1 MTIQSTKIEIPF
13 KQKEKAFN
21 VRSQKAYD
29 KLMIELSKL
38 GYRWLTHEYYEP
50 IEIDYFYK
58 NGRNTLIYAVDGSI
72 LYDSLKEEKETPY
85 KVFKPSDCL
94 SDQLEI
100 I

>member
-38 GYRWLTHEYYEP
+38 GYRWLTHEYFEP
-50 IEIDYFYK
+50 IKIDYFYK
-58 NGRNTLIYAVDGSI
+58 NGRKTLIYAVDGSI
-72 LYDSLKEEKETPY
+72 LYGSLEEEKETPY

-94 SDQLEI
+94 SNKLEI

>member
-1 MTIQSTKIEIPF
+1 MTIQTTKIEIPF

-21 VRSQKAYD
+21 VRSQKAYN
-29 KLMIELSKL
+29 KLMTELSKL
-38 GYRWLTHEYYEP
+38 GYRWLMHEYYEP
-50 IEIDYFYK
+50 IKIDYFYK

-72 LYDSLKEEKETPY
+72 LYGSLEEEKETPY

-100 I
+100 N